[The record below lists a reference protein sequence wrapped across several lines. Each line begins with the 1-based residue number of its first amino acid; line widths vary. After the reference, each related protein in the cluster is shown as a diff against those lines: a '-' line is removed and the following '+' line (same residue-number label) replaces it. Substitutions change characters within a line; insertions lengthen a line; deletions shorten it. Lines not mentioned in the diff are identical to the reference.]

1 MVGTDTYRRNDDGT
15 YSSEYGH
22 TVSKAPNGSLWVGGA
37 PTGYR
42 DIGFGV
48 QLTPSEW
55 VPSSLQP
62 PAPYKPQTYAP
73 PVQYAYGDSYSGRV
87 SSADPGSGSFLGLA
101 IYPWMLLLALAAYAG
116 RLQCI
121 IGTQI
126 YGSGEADIPTMTSD
140 WVIADI

>member
-37 PTGYR
+37 PTG
-42 DIGFGV
+42 
-48 QLTPSEW
+48 
-55 VPSSLQP
+55 
-62 PAPYKPQTYAP
+62 
-73 PVQYAYGDSYSGRV
+73 
-87 SSADPGSGSFLGLA
+87 
-101 IYPWMLLLALAAYAG
+101 
-116 RLQCI
+116 LQCI